1 MSVDY
6 EAYYGIGAQVKLVNL
21 KEDQCP
27 YEYISNKLINEDRF
41 SYFETGQRSYDS
53 RDKGKFFIC
62 LKNDYFDSFI
72 QERLEELVGFI
83 NNHPDFEMI
92 GEAGLVGGLHIH

>member
-6 EAYYGIGAQVKLVNL
+6 EACYGIGAQVKLVNL
-21 KEDQCP
+21 KEKECP
-27 YEYISNKLINEDRF
+27 YEYISNKLIDEDRF
-41 SYFETGQRSYDS
+41 IDFETGCRSYDS
-53 RDKGKFFIC
+53 KDKGRFFIC

>member
-6 EAYYGIGAQVKLVNL
+6 EAYYGIGAQVILVNL

-27 YEYISNKLINEDRF
+27 YEYISNKLIDEDRF
-41 SYFETGQRSYDS
+41 SYFETGQRSYTSKDE
-53 RDKGKFFIC
+53 GEFFIV

-83 NNHPDFEMI
+83 NNNPDFEMI